1 MMELLQDAEVWIAIG
16 MVVFFAILI
25 RAKVPGAAMKA
36 LDDRA
41 AKIQAELNEALRLR
55 EEAQAL
61 LVSIKHE
68 REAAERL
75 GAEII
80 ANAEA
85 DAKRMR
91 AEAQVR
97 LEEQIQ
103 RRRAMAERR
112 IANAEVQ
119 AALDVKAAAAE
130 AAADL
135 AERLLADRLQGMTSD
150 ALVDRAVA
158 NLAGKLQ

>member
-1 MMELLQDAEVWIAIG
+1 MELLQDAEVWIAIG

-25 RAKVPGAAMKA
+25 RAKVPGMAMKA
-36 LDDRA
+36 LDDRG
-41 AKIQAELNEALRLR
+41 AKVQAELNEALRLR

-61 LVSIKHE
+61 LASIKTE

-75 GAEII
+75 AAEII
-80 ANAEA
+80 ANAEE

-91 AEAQVR
+91 ADAHAR
-97 LEEQIQ
+97 LEDQIQ

-112 IANAEVQ
+112 IANAEAQ
-119 AALDVKAAAAE
+119 AAVDVKAAAAE

-135 AERLLADRLQGMTSD
+135 AERVLADRLQGMTAD
-150 ALVDRAVA
+150 PLVDRAVA
-158 NLAGKLQ
+158 QLAGKLQ

>member
-1 MMELLQDAEVWIAIG
+1 MELLQDAEVWIAIG

-25 RAKVPGAAMKA
+25 RAKVPGLAMKA
-36 LDDRA
+36 LDDRG

-97 LEEQIQ
+97 LEDQIE

-119 AALDVKAAAAE
+119 AALDVKAAAAN

-135 AERLLADRLQGMTSD
+135 AERLLTDRLRTMTSD
-150 ALVDRAVA
+150 PLIDRAVA
-158 NLAGKLQ
+158 DLAGKLQ

>member
-1 MMELLQDAEVWIAIG
+1 MELLQDAEVWIAIG

-25 RAKVPGAAMKA
+25 RAKVPGLAMKA
-36 LDDRA
+36 LDDRG

-61 LVSIKHE
+61 LVSIKSE

-97 LEEQIQ
+97 LEDQIE

-112 IANAEVQ
+112 IANAEVR
-119 AALDVKAAAAE
+119 AALDVKAAAAN

-135 AERLLADRLQGMTSD
+135 AERLLTDRLQTMTSD
-150 ALVDRAVA
+150 PLIDRAVA
-158 NLAGKLQ
+158 DLAGKLQ

>member
-1 MMELLQDAEVWIAIG
+1 MELLQDAEVWIAIG

-25 RAKVPGAAMKA
+25 RAKVPGLAMKA
-36 LDDRA
+36 LDDRG

-61 LVSIKHE
+61 LASIKTE

-80 ANAEA
+80 ANAEE

-91 AEAQVR
+91 ADAHAR
-97 LEEQIQ
+97 LEDQIQ

-135 AERLLADRLQGMTSD
+135 AERVLADRLQGMTSD
-150 ALVDRAVA
+150 PLVDRAVA
-158 NLAGKLQ
+158 QLAGKLQ

>member
-1 MMELLQDAEVWIAIG
+1 MELLQDAEVWIAIG
-16 MVVFFAILI
+16 MLVFFVILI
-25 RAKVPGAAMKA
+25 RAKVPGMAVKA

-61 LVSIKHE
+61 LVSVKHE
-68 REAAERL
+68 REAAEHL
-75 GAEII
+75 AAEII

-97 LEEQIQ
+97 LEDQIQ

-119 AALDVKAAAAE
+119 AALDVKAAAAD
-130 AAADL
+130 AAANL
-135 AERLLADRLQGMTSD
+135 AERVLADRLQGMTSD
-150 ALVDRAVA
+150 PLVDRAVA
-158 NLAGKLQ
+158 SLAGKLQ

>member
-1 MMELLQDAEVWIAIG
+1 MPLLQDAEVWIAIG
-16 MVVFFAILI
+16 MVVFLVILI
-25 RAKVPGAAMKA
+25 RAKVPGLAMKA

-41 AKIQAELNEALRLR
+41 AKIQAELDEALRLR
-55 EEAQAL
+55 EEAQTL
-61 LVSIKHE
+61 LASIKSE

-91 AEAQVR
+91 AEAQIR
-97 LEEQIQ
+97 LEDQIE

-119 AALDVKAAAAE
+119 AALEVKAAAAE
-130 AAADL
+130 AAANL
-135 AERLLADRLQGMTSD
+135 AERVLTDRLTGLKSD
-150 ALVDRAVA
+150 PLVDRAVA
-158 NLAGKLQ
+158 QLAEKLR

>member
-1 MMELLQDAEVWIAIG
+1 MELLQDAEVWIAIG

-25 RAKVPGAAMKA
+25 RAKVPGLAMKA
-36 LDDRA
+36 LDDRG

-97 LEEQIQ
+97 LEEQIE

-119 AALDVKAAAAE
+119 AALDVKAAAAN

-135 AERLLADRLQGMTSD
+135 AERLLADRLQGMTAD
-150 ALVDRAVA
+150 PLIDRALA
-158 NLAGKLQ
+158 DLAGKLQ

>member
-1 MMELLQDAEVWIAIG
+1 MELLQDAEVWIAIG

-25 RAKVPGAAMKA
+25 RAKVPGMAMKA
-36 LDDRA
+36 LDDRG

-61 LVSIKHE
+61 LASIKTE

-80 ANAEA
+80 ANAEE

-91 AEAQVR
+91 ADAHAK
-97 LEEQIQ
+97 LEDQIQ

-135 AERLLADRLQGMTSD
+135 AERVLADRLQGMTSD
-150 ALVDRAVA
+150 PLVDRAVA
-158 NLAGKLQ
+158 QLAGKLQ

>member
-1 MMELLQDAEVWIAIG
+1 MELLQDAEVWIAIG

-25 RAKVPGAAMKA
+25 RAKVPGLAMKA
-36 LDDRA
+36 LDDRG

-97 LEEQIQ
+97 LEDQIE

-112 IANAEVQ
+112 IANAEVR
-119 AALDVKAAAAE
+119 AALDVKAAAAN

-135 AERLLADRLQGMTSD
+135 AERLLTDRLQTMTSD
-150 ALVDRAVA
+150 PLIDRAVA
-158 NLAGKLQ
+158 DLAGKLQ

>member
-1 MMELLQDAEVWIAIG
+1 MELLQDAEVWIAIG

-25 RAKVPGAAMKA
+25 RAKVPGLAMKA
-36 LDDRA
+36 LDDRG

-55 EEAQAL
+55 QEAQAL

-68 REAAERL
+68 HEAAERL

-97 LEEQIQ
+97 LQEQVQ

-135 AERLLADRLQGMTSD
+135 AERLLADRLRAMTSD
-150 ALVDRAVA
+150 PLIDRAVA
-158 NLAGKLQ
+158 DLAGKLQ

>member
-1 MMELLQDAEVWIAIG
+1 MELLQDAEVWIAIG

-25 RAKVPGAAMKA
+25 RAKVPGMAMKA
-36 LDDRA
+36 LDDRG

-61 LVSIKHE
+61 LISIKTE

-75 GAEII
+75 AAEII
-80 ANAEA
+80 ANAEE

-91 AEAQVR
+91 ADAHAR
-97 LEEQIQ
+97 LEDQIQ

-135 AERLLADRLQGMTSD
+135 AERVLADRLQGMTSD
-150 ALVDRAVA
+150 PLVDRAVA
-158 NLAGKLQ
+158 QLAGKLQ

>member
-1 MMELLQDAEVWIAIG
+1 MELLQDAEIWIAIG

-25 RAKVPGAAMKA
+25 RAKVPGMAMKA
-36 LDDRA
+36 LDDRG

-61 LVSIKHE
+61 LVSIKHD

-91 AEAQVR
+91 AEAQAR
-97 LEEQIQ
+97 LEEQIE

-135 AERLLADRLQGMTSD
+135 AERLLAHRLEGMTSD
-150 ALVDRAVA
+150 PLVDRAVA
-158 NLAGKLQ
+158 DLAGKLQ

>member
-1 MMELLQDAEVWIAIG
+1 MELLQDAEVWIAIG

-25 RAKVPGAAMKA
+25 RAKVPGLAMKA
-36 LDDRA
+36 LDDRG

-61 LVSIKHE
+61 LASIKTE

-80 ANAEA
+80 ANAEE

-91 AEAQVR
+91 VDAHAR
-97 LEEQIQ
+97 LEDQIQ

-135 AERLLADRLQGMTSD
+135 AERVLADRLQGMTSD
-150 ALVDRAVA
+150 PLVDRAVA
-158 NLAGKLQ
+158 QLAGKLQ

>member
-1 MMELLQDAEVWIAIG
+1 MELLQDAEVWIAIG

-25 RAKVPGAAMKA
+25 RAKVPGLAMKA
-36 LDDRA
+36 LDDRG

-91 AEAQVR
+91 AEAQAR
-97 LEEQIQ
+97 LEDQIE

-119 AALDVKAAAAE
+119 AALDVKAAAAN

-135 AERLLADRLQGMTSD
+135 AERLLADRLSGMTSD
-150 ALVDRAVA
+150 PLIDRAVA
-158 NLAGKLQ
+158 DLAGKLQ

>member
-1 MMELLQDAEVWIAIG
+1 MGFLADAEVWIAIG

-25 RAKVPGAAMKA
+25 RAKAPGIALKA

-61 LVSIKHE
+61 LASIKTE

-80 ANAEA
+80 ANAET
-85 DAKRMR
+85 DARRMR
-91 AEAQVR
+91 AEAQAR
-97 LEEQIQ
+97 LEDQIK

-130 AAADL
+130 AAANL
-135 AERLLADRLQGMTSD
+135 AERVLAERLQGMTSD
-150 ALVDRAVA
+150 PLVDSAVA
-158 NLAGKLQ
+158 QLAGKLQ

>member
-1 MMELLQDAEVWIAIG
+1 MELLQDAEVWIAIG

-25 RAKVPGAAMKA
+25 RAKVPGMAMKA
-36 LDDRA
+36 LDDRG

-61 LVSIKHE
+61 LASIKTE

-75 GAEII
+75 AAEII
-80 ANAEA
+80 ANAEE

-91 AEAQVR
+91 ADAHAR
-97 LEEQIQ
+97 LEDQIQ

-135 AERLLADRLQGMTSD
+135 AERVLADRLQGMTSD
-150 ALVDRAVA
+150 PLVDRAVA
-158 NLAGKLQ
+158 QLAGKLQ

>member
-1 MMELLQDAEVWIAIG
+1 MELLQDAEVWIAIG

-25 RAKVPGAAMKA
+25 RAKVPGLAMKA
-36 LDDRA
+36 LDDRG

-61 LVSIKHE
+61 LASIKTE

-80 ANAEA
+80 ANAEE

-91 AEAQVR
+91 VDAHAR
-97 LEEQIQ
+97 LEDQIQ

-135 AERLLADRLQGMTSD
+135 AERVLADRVQTMTSD
-150 ALVDRAVA
+150 PLVDRAVA
-158 NLAGKLQ
+158 QLAGKLQ

>member
-1 MMELLQDAEVWIAIG
+1 MELLQDAEVWIAIG

-25 RAKVPGAAMKA
+25 RAKVPGMAMKA
-36 LDDRA
+36 LDDRG

-61 LVSIKHE
+61 LASIKVE

-80 ANAEA
+80 ANAEE

-91 AEAQVR
+91 ADAHAR
-97 LEEQIQ
+97 LEDQIQ

-135 AERLLADRLQGMTSD
+135 AERVLADRLQGMTSD
-150 ALVDRAVA
+150 PLVDRAVA
-158 NLAGKLQ
+158 QLAGKLQ

>member
-1 MMELLQDAEVWIAIG
+1 MELLQDAEVWIAIG

-25 RAKVPGAAMKA
+25 RAKVPGLAMKA
-36 LDDRA
+36 LDDRG

-85 DAKRMR
+85 DAKLMR

-97 LEEQIQ
+97 LEDQIE

-119 AALDVKAAAAE
+119 AALDVKAAAAN

-135 AERLLADRLQGMTSD
+135 AERLLTDRLRTMTSD
-150 ALVDRAVA
+150 PLIDRAVA
-158 NLAGKLQ
+158 DLAGKLQ

>member
-1 MMELLQDAEVWIAIG
+1 MELLQDAEVWIAIG

-25 RAKVPGAAMKA
+25 RAKVPGLAMKA
-36 LDDRA
+36 LDDRG

-97 LEEQIQ
+97 LEDQIQ

-119 AALDVKAAAAE
+119 AALDVKAAAAN

-135 AERLLADRLQGMTSD
+135 AERLLADRLSGMTSD
-150 ALVDRAVA
+150 PLIDRAVA
-158 NLAGKLQ
+158 DLAGKLQ

>member
-1 MMELLQDAEVWIAIG
+1 MRLFEDAEVWIAIG
-16 MVVFFAILI
+16 LLVFVIVLI
-25 RAKVPGAAMKA
+25 RAKVPGLAMKA

-41 AKIQAELNEALRLR
+41 AKIQAELDEALRLR

-61 LVSIKHE
+61 LASIKTE

-97 LEEQIQ
+97 LADQIE
-103 RRRAMAERR
+103 RRRVMAERR
-112 IANAEVQ
+112 IANAEAQ
-119 AALDVKAAAAE
+119 AALEVKAAAAE

-135 AERLLADRLQGMTSD
+135 AERILTDRLGGLKSD
-150 ALVDRAVA
+150 PLVDRAVA
-158 NLAGKLQ
+158 ELAGKLR

>member
-1 MMELLQDAEVWIAIG
+1 MELLQDAEVWIAIG

-25 RAKVPGAAMKA
+25 RAKVPGLAMKA
-36 LDDRA
+36 LDDRG

-85 DAKRMR
+85 DAKLMR

-97 LEEQIQ
+97 LEDQIE

-119 AALDVKAAAAE
+119 AALDVKAAAAN

-135 AERLLADRLQGMTSD
+135 AERLLTDRLQTMTSD
-150 ALVDRAVA
+150 PLIDRAVA
-158 NLAGKLQ
+158 DLAGKLQ

>member
-1 MMELLQDAEVWIAIG
+1 MPLLQDAEVWIAIG
-16 MVVFFAILI
+16 MVVFLVILI
-25 RAKVPGAAMKA
+25 RAKVPGLAMKA

-41 AKIQAELNEALRLR
+41 AKIQAELDEALRLR
-55 EEAQAL
+55 EEAQTL
-61 LVSIKHE
+61 LASIKSE

-91 AEAQVR
+91 AEAQIR
-97 LEEQIQ
+97 LEDQIE

-119 AALDVKAAAAE
+119 AALEVKAAAAE
-130 AAADL
+130 AAANL
-135 AERLLADRLQGMTSD
+135 AERVLTDRLTGLKSD
-150 ALVDRAVA
+150 PLVDRAVA
-158 NLAGKLQ
+158 QLADKLQ

>member
-1 MMELLQDAEVWIAIG
+1 MHFLQDAEVWIAIG

-25 RAKVPGAAMKA
+25 RAKIPGLAMKA

-41 AKIQAELNEALRLR
+41 AKIQAELDEALRLR
-55 EEAQAL
+55 EEAQTL
-61 LVSIKHE
+61 LASIKSE

-91 AEAQVR
+91 AEAQIR
-97 LEEQIQ
+97 LEDQIE

-112 IANAEVQ
+112 IANAEAQ

-130 AAADL
+130 AAANL
-135 AERLLADRLQGMTSD
+135 AERVLADRLNGLKSD
-150 ALVDRAVA
+150 PLVDRAVA
-158 NLAGKLQ
+158 QLADKLR

>member
-1 MMELLQDAEVWIAIG
+1 MELLQDAEVWIAIG

-25 RAKVPGAAMKA
+25 RAKVPGLAMKA
-36 LDDRA
+36 LDDRG

-97 LEEQIQ
+97 LEEQIE

-119 AALDVKAAAAE
+119 AALDVKAAAAN

-135 AERLLADRLQGMTSD
+135 AERLLADRLQGMIAD
-150 ALVDRAVA
+150 PLIDRALA
-158 NLAGKLQ
+158 DLAGKLQ

>member
-1 MMELLQDAEVWIAIG
+1 MELLQDAEVWIAIG

-25 RAKVPGAAMKA
+25 RAKVPGLAMKA
-36 LDDRA
+36 LDDRG
-41 AKIQAELNEALRLR
+41 AKIQAELDEALRLR

-91 AEAQVR
+91 EEAQVR
-97 LEEQIQ
+97 LEDQIQ

-135 AERLLADRLQGMTSD
+135 AGLLLADRLSGMTSD
-150 ALVDRAVA
+150 PLIDRAIA
-158 NLAGKLQ
+158 DLAGKLQ

>member
-1 MMELLQDAEVWIAIG
+1 MELLQDAEVWIAIG

-25 RAKVPGAAMKA
+25 RAKVPGMAVKA
-36 LDDRA
+36 LDDRG

-61 LVSIKHE
+61 LASIKTE

-75 GAEII
+75 GTEII
-80 ANAEA
+80 ANAEEDARRLRA
-85 DAKRMR
+85 DAQAK
-91 AEAQVR
+91 
-97 LEEQIQ
+97 LEDQIQ

-135 AERLLADRLQGMTSD
+135 AERVLAERLQGMTAD
-150 ALVDRAVA
+150 PLVDRAVA
-158 NLAGKLQ
+158 QLAGKLQ